1 VKKNLKKKFYSKKF
15 SLGSW
20 INFANTA
27 SAEIMAKAGFDW
39 LAIDME
45 HSAITLSEA
54 QELIRVIDL
63 AGCIPLVRVGD
74 NDPALIKRVMD
85 AGAYGIIVPMVNSV
99 SDAIKAVSAV
109 KYPPMGTRGVG
120 LARAQGYG
128 LEFKKYKNWINENSI
143 VIAQVEHVEAINNLE
158 GILKVEGI
166 DASIIGP
173 YDLSASL
180 GYPGDFKRKEVKSA
194 IAQYVKVCKRLKK
207 SAGFHVVHPDAE
219 DVKAK
224 RKEGFNLIAFGVD
237 MLFLGDKIRQEL
249 KGIKR

>member
-143 VIAQVEHVEAINNLE
+143 VIVQVEHVEAINNLE